1 MKLFSLRRMEVDF
14 WYSVVAAHVSLRL
27 VPKVLD
33 AVDMAFLFDE
43 CFRFWG
49 SITEKK
55 GRIYLALF
63 DLLMSYVY
71 CLASRTNFS
80 NALRV

>member
-1 MKLFSLRRMEVDF
+1 MKLFSLLRMEVGF

-49 SITEKK
+49 SITEK
-55 GRIYLALF
+55 RANLPRPF
-63 DLLMSYVY
+63 
-71 CLASRTNFS
+71 
-80 NALRV
+80 

>member
-27 VPKVLD
+27 VPKFLD

-43 CFRFWG
+43 CFRFWE
-49 SITEKK
+49 SITEK
-55 GRIYLALF
+55 RACN
-63 DLLMSYVY
+63 LLSTSCWISVI
-71 CLASRTNFS
+71 SSTTSDKRFP
-80 NALRV
+80 